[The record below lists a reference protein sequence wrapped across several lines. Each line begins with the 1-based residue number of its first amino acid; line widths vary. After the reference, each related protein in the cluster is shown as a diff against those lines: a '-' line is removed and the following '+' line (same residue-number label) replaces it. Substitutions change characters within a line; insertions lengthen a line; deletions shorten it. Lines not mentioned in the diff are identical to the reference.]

1 MVSNMQAKNQ
11 TLIIY
16 TIVSLLAG
24 LHFRESRDC
33 VLNSLDVTP
42 CSLIPRKHL
51 LLSAKCT
58 HFALARVMWMCFHWY
73 RDLGG
78 KHTPTWKLDLL
89 SELNLP
95 YKWTWLPYHCKN
107 KFAMLANYLVIPQLR
122 DCLSYANSKNVV
134 CGRLVKFT
142 QVAAPTAWILFQLC
156 IVCSKSSHA
165 TVATKYL
172 TKITTLFLQW
182 C

>member
-1 MVSNMQAKNQ
+1 MQVVVVAQASSKVSNGVTCLCMVRNMQAKNQ

-58 HFALARVMWMCFHWY
+58 HFALAI
-73 RDLGG
+73 G
-78 KHTPTWKLDLL
+78 
-89 SELNLP
+89 
-95 YKWTWLPYHCKN
+95 
-107 KFAMLANYLVIPQLR
+107 
-122 DCLSYANSKNVV
+122 
-134 CGRLVKFT
+134 
-142 QVAAPTAWILFQLC
+142 
-156 IVCSKSSHA
+156 
-165 TVATKYL
+165 
-172 TKITTLFLQW
+172 
-182 C
+182 